1 MNEIQRSGAALFFRR
16 KSGVGGSV
24 KRIVRFLLLLA
35 VGAVLV
41 WLGSLLWQ
49 MLQGTGNVF

>member
-1 MNEIQRSGAALFFRR
+1 M
-16 KSGVGGSV
+16 KY
-24 KRIVRFLLLLA
+24 LLLVA
-35 VGAVLV
+35 VVAVLV

>member
-1 MNEIQRSGAALFFRR
+1 LRR
-16 KSGVGGSV
+16 KSDVGESA

>member
-1 MNEIQRSGAALFFRR
+1 M
-16 KSGVGGSV
+16 KY
-24 KRIVRFLLLLA
+24 LLLLA
-35 VGAVLV
+35 VVAVLV

>member
-16 KSGVGGSV
+16 KSGVGESV
-24 KRIVRFLLLLA
+24 KRIVRFLLLIA

-49 MLQGTGNVF
+49 MLQGTGNLF